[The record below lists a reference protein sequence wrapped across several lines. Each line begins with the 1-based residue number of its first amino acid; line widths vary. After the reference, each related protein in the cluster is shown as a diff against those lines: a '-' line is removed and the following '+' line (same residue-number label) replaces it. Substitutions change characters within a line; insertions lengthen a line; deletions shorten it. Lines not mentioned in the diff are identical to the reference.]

1 MTNIENLDTLKFK
14 LIVVGDQNTGKSCI
28 LNRFANNTFQE
39 NYQAT
44 IGLDF
49 QTIPLIIDNQNV
61 ALLLYDTAGQEKFR
75 SLIPLYT
82 KDANIIL
89 LIYDITNDES
99 FRNIEKWYESLSNI
113 NKEEAIIFLVGN
125 KIDLVEQ
132 RKVNEDEAKIFAE
145 GHNYIFQEVSAL
157 TGDGIQE
164 LFLNKLLSQIRT
176 QLLYKGKIV
185 VDQEEEQLKFNL
197 KGNKEKNKKSQKCCS
212 CIYNLIDN
220 IYKLFKL

>member
-1 MTNIENLDTLKFK
+1 MKKLEHEEIKYK
-14 LIVVGDQNTGKSCI
+14 LIVIGDENVGKTSI
-28 LNRFANNTFQE
+28 INRFKSNQFIGDYEPTV
-39 NYQAT
+39 
-44 IGLDF
+44 GLDF
-49 QTIPLIIDNQNV
+49 QSIPLIIDNQNIT
-61 ALLLYDTAGQEKFR
+61 LLLYDTAGQEKFR

-89 LIYDITNDES
+89 LIYDTTNEES

-125 KIDLVEQ
+125 KIDLTEQ
-132 RKVNEDEAKIFAE
+132 RKVKEDEAKIFAE

-157 TGDGIQE
+157 AGDGIQE

-176 QLLYKGKIV
+176 QLLYKGKIA

-197 KGNKEKNKKSQKCCS
+197 KANKEKNKKNKKCCPCFS
-212 CIYNLIDN
+212 NLIDN
-220 IYKLFKL
+220 IYKLLKL